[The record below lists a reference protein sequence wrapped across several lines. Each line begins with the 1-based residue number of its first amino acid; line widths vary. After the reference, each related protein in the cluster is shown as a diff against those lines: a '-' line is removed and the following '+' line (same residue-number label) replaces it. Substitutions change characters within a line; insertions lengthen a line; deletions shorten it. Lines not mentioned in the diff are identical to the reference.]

1 LRQRGQTPSWH
12 KGLAVAQIKAGFSVD
27 NEKLKRLG
35 VVDPRSK
42 NSMALFKSG
51 ALTSDERLY
60 LSLWGSPLLKTVS
73 MEAKR
78 KIVTAGSPIDE
89 AYFIISGSLLATA
102 GSDIYRLGPGSVVG
116 LAEGIVNKPSAVTVV
131 TVSPVQAH
139 IIPFHK
145 IDNIIALLPLEVKSI
160 LLTIIKRTL
169 ALP

>member
-1 LRQRGQTPSWH
+1 M
-12 KGLAVAQIKAGFSVD
+12 AQIKAGFSVD

-42 NSMALFKSG
+42 NSMTLFKSG

-116 LAEGIVNKPSAVTVV
+116 LAEGIVNKPSAVSVM
-131 TVSPVQAH
+131 TVSTVQAH